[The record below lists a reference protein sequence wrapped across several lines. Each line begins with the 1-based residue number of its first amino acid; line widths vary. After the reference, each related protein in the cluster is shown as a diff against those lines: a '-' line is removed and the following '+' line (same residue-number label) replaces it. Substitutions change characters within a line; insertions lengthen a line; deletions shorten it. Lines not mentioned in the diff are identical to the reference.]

1 MPIILLFILI
11 LNIVSIVLMYYS
23 LGDLGKKE
31 KLIYIVV
38 GTAVMYVLTSIV
50 YWFSTRGI
58 EVTEVSERG
67 KDLIT
72 FLFVPI
78 NGIIMLPLLAKSYNK
93 LKYGSLDKSVF
104 LKRGIILAV
113 ILLIVLIIECMY
125 FKNIQEQ
132 VVNMLNEQENS
143 MQQESTNSVLN
154 DIANEVTNQIT
165 STNENETTN
174 SISNVQS
181 QNTQVT
187 TNATDNVVE
196 SNIVNNSQG
205 DSINVV
211 QSDTA
216 IDNVLE
222 SSNAIN

>member
-23 LGDLGKKE
+23 LGSLSKKE
-31 KLIYIVV
+31 KLLYIVV
-38 GTAVMYVLTSIV
+38 GTAIMYIITSIV

-78 NGIIMLPLLAKSYNK
+78 NGIIILPMLAKSYNK

-104 LKRGIILAV
+104 LKRGIVLAV

-132 VVNMLNEQENS
+132 VVNMLNEQENGT
-143 MQQESTNSVLN
+143 QQESTNSVLN
-154 DIANEVTNQIT
+154 ETTNEVTNQIT
-165 STNENETTN
+165 STIVNDTTN
-174 SISNVQS
+174 TINNVES
-181 QNTQVT
+181 QNTI
-187 TNATDNVVE
+187 DNVVE
-196 SNIVNNSQG
+196 NDTVNNNQS
-205 DSINVV
+205 DSRNVV
-211 QSDTA
+211 ESDTVN
-216 IDNVLE
+216 DNVLE

>member
-23 LGDLGKKE
+23 LRDLGKKE

-38 GTAVMYVLTSIV
+38 GTAVMYIITSIV

-78 NGIIMLPLLAKSYNK
+78 NGIIILPLLAKSYSK
-93 LKYGSLDKSVF
+93 LKYGNLDKSVF
-104 LKRGIILAV
+104 LKRGIVLAV
-113 ILLIVLIIECMY
+113 ILLIVLIIECIY
-125 FKNIQEQ
+125 FKNIQQE
-132 VVNMLNEQENS
+132 VVNMLNAQENS
-143 MQQESTNSVLN
+143 IEQQESTNSVLN
-154 DIANEVTNQIT
+154 ETTNEVTNQIT
-165 STNENETTN
+165 STIVNETTN
-174 SISNVQS
+174 TISNVQS
-181 QNTQVT
+181 QNTI
-187 TNATDNVVE
+187 DNVVE
-196 SNIVNNSQG
+196 S
-205 DSINVV
+205 
-211 QSDTA
+211 DTA
-216 IDNVLE
+216 NDNVLE

>member
-38 GTAVMYVLTSIV
+38 GTAVMYIITSIV

-78 NGIIMLPLLAKSYNK
+78 NGIIILPLLAKSYSK
-93 LKYGSLDKSVF
+93 LKYGNLDKNVF
-104 LKRGIILAV
+104 LKRGIVLAV
-113 ILLIVLIIECMY
+113 ILLIVLIIECIY
-125 FKNIQEQ
+125 FKNIQQE
-132 VVNMLNEQENS
+132 VVNMLNAQENS
-143 MQQESTNSVLN
+143 IEQQESTNSVLN
-154 DIANEVTNQIT
+154 ETTNEVTNQIT
-165 STNENETTN
+165 STIVNETTN
-174 SISNVQS
+174 TISNVQS
-181 QNTQVT
+181 QNTI
-187 TNATDNVVE
+187 DNVVE
-196 SNIVNNSQG
+196 S
-205 DSINVV
+205 
-211 QSDTA
+211 DTA
-216 IDNVLE
+216 NDNVLE

>member
-174 SISNVQS
+174 SI
-181 QNTQVT
+181 
-187 TNATDNVVE
+187 NVVE

-222 SSNAIN
+222 SSNTIN

>member
-38 GTAVMYVLTSIV
+38 GTAIMYIITSIV

-78 NGIIMLPLLAKSYNK
+78 NGIIMLPLLAKSYSK
-93 LKYGSLDKSVF
+93 LKYGNLDKNVF
-104 LKRGIILAV
+104 LKRGIVLAV
-113 ILLIVLIIECMY
+113 ILLIVLIIECIY
-125 FKNIQEQ
+125 FKNVQQE
-132 VVNMLNEQENS
+132 VVNMLNAQENS
-143 MQQESTNSVLN
+143 MEQQESTNSVLN
-154 DIANEVTNQIT
+154 ETTNEVTNQIT
-165 STNENETTN
+165 STILNETTN
-174 SISNVQS
+174 TISNVQS
-181 QNTQVT
+181 QNTI
-187 TNATDNVVE
+187 DNVVE
-196 SNIVNNSQG
+196 S
-205 DSINVV
+205 
-211 QSDTA
+211 DTA
-216 IDNVLE
+216 NDNVLE

>member
-38 GTAVMYVLTSIV
+38 GTAVMYIITSIV

-78 NGIIMLPLLAKSYNK
+78 NGIIMLPLLAKSYSK
-93 LKYGSLDKSVF
+93 LKYGNLDKNVF
-104 LKRGIILAV
+104 LKRGIVLAV
-113 ILLIVLIIECMY
+113 ILLIVLIIECIY
-125 FKNIQEQ
+125 FKNIQQE
-132 VVNMLNEQENS
+132 VVNMLNAQENS
-143 MQQESTNSVLN
+143 IEQQGSTNSVLN
-154 DIANEVTNQIT
+154 ETTNEVTNQIT
-165 STNENETTN
+165 STILNETTN
-174 SISNVQS
+174 TISNVQS
-181 QNTQVT
+181 QNTI
-187 TNATDNVVE
+187 DNVVE
-196 SNIVNNSQG
+196 S
-205 DSINVV
+205 
-211 QSDTA
+211 DTA
-216 IDNVLE
+216 NDNVLE

>member
-38 GTAVMYVLTSIV
+38 GTAIMYIITSIV

-78 NGIIMLPLLAKSYNK
+78 NGIIMLPLLAKSYSK
-93 LKYGSLDKSVF
+93 LKYGNLDKNVF
-104 LKRGIILAV
+104 LKRGIVLAV
-113 ILLIVLIIECMY
+113 ILLIVLIIECIY
-125 FKNIQEQ
+125 FKNVQQE
-132 VVNMLNEQENS
+132 VVNMLNAQENS
-143 MQQESTNSVLN
+143 MEQQGSTNSVLN
-154 DIANEVTNQIT
+154 ETTNEVTNQIT
-165 STNENETTN
+165 STIVNETTN
-174 SISNVQS
+174 TISNVQS
-181 QNTQVT
+181 QNTI
-187 TNATDNVVE
+187 DNVVE
-196 SNIVNNSQG
+196 S
-205 DSINVV
+205 
-211 QSDTA
+211 DTA
-216 IDNVLE
+216 NDNVLE

>member
-23 LGDLGKKE
+23 LGSLSKKE

-38 GTAVMYVLTSIV
+38 GTAIMYILTSIV

-58 EVTEVSERG
+58 EMNEVSERG

-78 NGIIMLPLLAKSYNK
+78 NGIIILPMLAKSYNK

-104 LKRGIILAV
+104 LRRGIVLAI
-113 ILLIVLIIECMY
+113 ILLIALIIECMY

-132 VVNMLNEQENS
+132 VVNMLNEQRNLQQDIVNNNVKEDIESLNTVNANSIDENTLIQNTVIENS
-143 MQQESTNSVLN
+143 LN
-154 DIANEVTNQIT
+154 DNTLGASNSIETN
-165 STNENETTN
+165 NVMENETTEN
-174 SISNVQS
+174 QIS
-181 QNTQVT
+181 T
-187 TNATDNVVE
+187 NVVNGME
-196 SNIVNNSQG
+196 
-205 DSINVV
+205 
-211 QSDTA
+211 
-216 IDNVLE
+216 
-222 SSNAIN
+222 

>member
-38 GTAVMYVLTSIV
+38 GTAVMYIITSIV

-78 NGIIMLPLLAKSYNK
+78 NGIIMLPLLAKSYSK
-93 LKYGSLDKSVF
+93 LKYGNLDKNVF
-104 LKRGIILAV
+104 LKRGIVLAV
-113 ILLIVLIIECMY
+113 ILLIVLIIECIY
-125 FKNIQEQ
+125 FKNVQQE
-132 VVNMLNEQENS
+132 VVNMLNAQENS
-143 MQQESTNSVLN
+143 MEQQGSTNSVLN
-154 DIANEVTNQIT
+154 ETTNEVTNQIT
-165 STNENETTN
+165 STIVNETTN
-174 SISNVQS
+174 TISNVQS
-181 QNTQVT
+181 QNTI
-187 TNATDNVVE
+187 DNVVE
-196 SNIVNNSQG
+196 S
-205 DSINVV
+205 
-211 QSDTA
+211 DTA
-216 IDNVLE
+216 NDNVLE

>member
-38 GTAVMYVLTSIV
+38 GTAVMYIITSIV

-78 NGIIMLPLLAKSYNK
+78 NGIIILPLLAKSYSK
-93 LKYGSLDKSVF
+93 LKYGNLDKSEF
-104 LKRGIILAV
+104 LKRGIVLAV

-125 FKNIQEQ
+125 FKNIQQQ
-132 VVNMLNEQENS
+132 VVNMLNAQENV
-143 MQQESTNSVLN
+143 QQDTVNNNVKEDIESLNTVNANSIDENTLIQNTIIENSLNDNTLSASNSVETNDVMANESIENQISTN
-154 DIANEVTNQIT
+154 
-165 STNENETTN
+165 
-174 SISNVQS
+174 
-181 QNTQVT
+181 
-187 TNATDNVVE
+187 VVNGME
-196 SNIVNNSQG
+196 
-205 DSINVV
+205 
-211 QSDTA
+211 
-216 IDNVLE
+216 
-222 SSNAIN
+222 

>member
-38 GTAVMYVLTSIV
+38 GTAIMYIITSIV

-78 NGIIMLPLLAKSYNK
+78 NGIIMLPLLAKSYSK
-93 LKYGSLDKSVF
+93 LKYGNLDKNVF
-104 LKRGIILAV
+104 LKRGIVLAV
-113 ILLIVLIIECMY
+113 ILLIVLIIECIY
-125 FKNIQEQ
+125 FKNVQQE
-132 VVNMLNEQENS
+132 VVNMLNAQENS
-143 MQQESTNSVLN
+143 IEQQESTNSVLN
-154 DIANEVTNQIT
+154 ETTNEVTNQIT
-165 STNENETTN
+165 STIVNETTN
-174 SISNVQS
+174 TISNVQS
-181 QNTQVT
+181 QNTI
-187 TNATDNVVE
+187 DNVVE
-196 SNIVNNSQG
+196 S
-205 DSINVV
+205 
-211 QSDTA
+211 DTA
-216 IDNVLE
+216 NDNVLE

>member
-23 LGDLGKKE
+23 LGDLGKKD

-38 GTAVMYVLTSIV
+38 GTAVMYIITSIV

-78 NGIIMLPLLAKSYNK
+78 NGIIILPLLAKSYSK
-93 LKYGSLDKSVF
+93 LKYGNLDKNVF
-104 LKRGIILAV
+104 LKRGIVLAV
-113 ILLIVLIIECMY
+113 ILLIVLIIECIY
-125 FKNIQEQ
+125 FKNIQQE
-132 VVNMLNEQENS
+132 VVNMLNAQENS
-143 MQQESTNSVLN
+143 IEQQESTNSVLN
-154 DIANEVTNQIT
+154 ETTNEVTNQIT
-165 STNENETTN
+165 STIVNETTN
-174 SISNVQS
+174 TISNVQS
-181 QNTQVT
+181 QNTI
-187 TNATDNVVE
+187 DNVVE
-196 SNIVNNSQG
+196 S
-205 DSINVV
+205 
-211 QSDTA
+211 DTA
-216 IDNVLE
+216 NDNVLE

>member
-38 GTAVMYVLTSIV
+38 GTAVMYIITSIV

-78 NGIIMLPLLAKSYNK
+78 NGIIMLPLLAKSYSK
-93 LKYGSLDKSVF
+93 LKYGNLDKNVF
-104 LKRGIILAV
+104 LKRGIVLAV
-113 ILLIVLIIECMY
+113 ILLIVLIIECIY
-125 FKNIQEQ
+125 FKNVQQE
-132 VVNMLNEQENS
+132 VVNMLNAQENS
-143 MQQESTNSVLN
+143 MEQQGSTNSVLN
-154 DIANEVTNQIT
+154 ETTNEVTNQIT
-165 STNENETTN
+165 STILNETTN
-174 SISNVQS
+174 TISNVQS
-181 QNTQVT
+181 QNTI
-187 TNATDNVVE
+187 DNVVE
-196 SNIVNNSQG
+196 S
-205 DSINVV
+205 
-211 QSDTA
+211 DTA
-216 IDNVLE
+216 NDNVLE

>member
-38 GTAVMYVLTSIV
+38 GTAVMYIITSIV

-78 NGIIMLPLLAKSYNK
+78 NGIIILPLLAKSYSK
-93 LKYGSLDKSVF
+93 LKYGNLDKSVF
-104 LKRGIILAV
+104 LKRGIVLAV

-125 FKNIQEQ
+125 FKNIQQQ
-132 VVNMLNEQENS
+132 VVNMLNAQGNS
-143 MQQESTNSVLN
+143 IEQQETTNSVLN
-154 DIANEVTNQIT
+154 ETTNEVTNQIT
-165 STNENETTN
+165 STIVNETTN
-174 SISNVQS
+174 TISNVQS
-181 QNTQVT
+181 QNTI
-187 TNATDNVVE
+187 DNVVE
-196 SNIVNNSQG
+196 S
-205 DSINVV
+205 
-211 QSDTA
+211 DTA
-216 IDNVLE
+216 NDNVLE

>member
-38 GTAVMYVLTSIV
+38 GTAIMYIITSIV

-78 NGIIMLPLLAKSYNK
+78 NGIIMLPLLAKSYSK
-93 LKYGSLDKSVF
+93 LKYGNLDKNVF
-104 LKRGIILAV
+104 LKRGIVLAV
-113 ILLIVLIIECMY
+113 ILLIVLIIECIY
-125 FKNIQEQ
+125 FKNVQQE
-132 VVNMLNEQENS
+132 VVNMLNAQENS
-143 MQQESTNSVLN
+143 MEQQGSTNSVLN
-154 DIANEVTNQIT
+154 ETTNEVTNQIT
-165 STNENETTN
+165 STILNETTN
-174 SISNVQS
+174 TISNVQS
-181 QNTQVT
+181 QNTI
-187 TNATDNVVE
+187 DNVVE
-196 SNIVNNSQG
+196 S
-205 DSINVV
+205 
-211 QSDTA
+211 DTA
-216 IDNVLE
+216 NDNVLE

>member
-38 GTAVMYVLTSIV
+38 GTAVMYIITSIV

-78 NGIIMLPLLAKSYNK
+78 NGIIMLPLLAKSYSK
-93 LKYGSLDKSVF
+93 LKYGNLDKNVF
-104 LKRGIILAV
+104 LKRGIVLAV
-113 ILLIVLIIECMY
+113 ILLIVLIIECIY
-125 FKNIQEQ
+125 FKNIQQE
-132 VVNMLNEQENS
+132 VVNMLNAQENS
-143 MQQESTNSVLN
+143 IEQQESTNSVLN
-154 DIANEVTNQIT
+154 ETTNEVTNQIT
-165 STNENETTN
+165 STIVNETTN
-174 SISNVQS
+174 TISNVQS
-181 QNTQVT
+181 QNTI
-187 TNATDNVVE
+187 DNVVE
-196 SNIVNNSQG
+196 S
-205 DSINVV
+205 
-211 QSDTA
+211 DTA
-216 IDNVLE
+216 NDNVLE

>member
-38 GTAVMYVLTSIV
+38 GTAVMYIITSIV

-78 NGIIMLPLLAKSYNK
+78 NGIIILPLLAKSYSK
-93 LKYGSLDKSVF
+93 LKYGNLDKSVF
-104 LKRGIILAV
+104 LKRGIVLAV
-113 ILLIVLIIECMY
+113 ILLIVLIIECIY
-125 FKNIQEQ
+125 FKNIQQE
-132 VVNMLNEQENS
+132 VVNMLNAQENS
-143 MQQESTNSVLN
+143 IEQQESTNSVLN
-154 DIANEVTNQIT
+154 ETTNEVTNQIT
-165 STNENETTN
+165 STIVNETTN
-174 SISNVQS
+174 TISNVQS
-181 QNTQVT
+181 QNTI
-187 TNATDNVVE
+187 DNVVE
-196 SNIVNNSQG
+196 S
-205 DSINVV
+205 
-211 QSDTA
+211 DTA
-216 IDNVLE
+216 NDNVLE